1 MVARIAVAAIQK
13 PFSTEFA
20 VELAYAV
27 GEMEVMVP
35 QQLNKADFLEKVFN
49 FEQSKEWRF
58 EGQRPC
64 IVDFHAEWCQPCK
77 LLSPVL
83 DELAREYMGKLDV
96 YGVDTGAEQE
106 LAAAF
111 GIRSIP
117 TMLFVPVRGKPR
129 MMVGAVPKGTI
140 KQAIGQVLGVEEP

>member
-1 MVARIAVAAIQK
+1 
-13 PFSTEFA
+13 
-20 VELAYAV
+20 
-27 GEMEVMVP
+27 MEVIVAL
-35 QQLNKADFLEKVFN
+35 QLSKADFLEKVFN

-83 DELAREYMGKLDV
+83 DELAKEYIGKVDI

-106 LAAAF
+106 LAAVF

-117 TMLFVPVRGKPR
+117 TMLFVPMHGKPR
-129 MMVGAVPKGTI
+129 MMVGAVPKATI
-140 KQAIGQVLGVEEP
+140 RRAIREVLGVEPPGAGWA

>member
-1 MVARIAVAAIQK
+1 MA
-13 PFSTEFA
+13 
-20 VELAYAV
+20 
-27 GEMEVMVP
+27 
-35 QQLNKADFLEKVFN
+35 QQLSKMDFLEKVFN

-83 DELAREYMGKLDV
+83 DELAKEYMGKLDI
-96 YGVDTGAEQE
+96 YGVDTGVERE
-106 LAAAF
+106 LATVF

-117 TMLFVPVRGKPR
+117 TMLFVPTHGKPR
-129 MMVGAVPKGTI
+129 MMVGAVPKATI
-140 KQAIGQVLGVEEP
+140 RGAIQEVLGVEPPGAGWA